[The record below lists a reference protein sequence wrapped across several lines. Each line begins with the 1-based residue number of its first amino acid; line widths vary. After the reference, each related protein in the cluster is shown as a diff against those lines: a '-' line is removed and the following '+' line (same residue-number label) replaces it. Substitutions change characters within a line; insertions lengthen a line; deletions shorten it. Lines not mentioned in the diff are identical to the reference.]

1 MTKHC
6 IYINEA
12 SNQAKKSVMVK
23 QHGCVLVHNSQ
34 IVGKGFNKPA
44 PELKIQRSI
53 HAEVAAICDA
63 KRNMASL
70 KNCTL
75 YVVRINTDGE
85 LARSLPCKHCEKF
98 IKKHCIPLV
107 FFS

>member
-12 SNQAKKSVMVK
+12 RNLAKKSVMVK
-23 QHGCVLVHNSQ
+23 QHGCVLVHNNQ
-34 IVGKGFNKPA
+34 IVGKGYNKPA

-63 KRNMASL
+63 KRNMTSL
-70 KNCTL
+70 KQCSL
-75 YVVRINTDGE
+75 YVVRVSNGE

-98 IKKHCIPLV
+98 INKHNIPIV

>member
-1 MTKHC
+1 MTKHF

-12 SNQAKKSVMVK
+12 SNLARKSVMVK

-34 IVGKGFNKPA
+34 IVGKGYNKPA
-44 PELKIQRSI
+44 PQLKIQRSI

-75 YVVRINTDGE
+75 YVVRISNGK
-85 LARSLPCKHCEKF
+85 LAKSLPCEHCEKF
-98 IKKHCIPLV
+98 IKKHEIPIV

>member
-6 IYINEA
+6 IFIDEA
-12 SNQAKKSVMVK
+12 CNLAKKSVMVK
-23 QHGCVLVHNSQ
+23 QHGCVLVHNGN
-34 IVGKGFNKPA
+34 IVGKGYNKPA

-63 KRNMASL
+63 KTKMNKL
-70 KNCTL
+70 NQCTL
-75 YVVRINTDGE
+75 YVVRVSNGR
-85 LARSLPCKHCEKF
+85 LARSLPCEHCEKF
-98 IKKHCIPLV
+98 IKKHEIPIV